1 MSNTPFY
8 KLIFYVPTKDAQ
20 RVKES
25 IFQTGA
31 GTIGNYSHCSWE
43 VEGIGQFKPLKGSN
57 PSIGTI
63 EKIEQVKELR
73 IELMCTQDQ
82 LKDAVF
88 ALKESHPYEE
98 PAFDIISIQNHL
110 F

>member
-8 KLIFYVPTKDAQ
+8 KLVFYVPTEDAE

-31 GTIGNYSHCSWE
+31 GRIGNYSHCSWE
-43 VEGIGQFKPLKGSN
+43 VEGMGQFKPLKGSN
-57 PSIGTI
+57 PAIGTI
-63 EKIEQVKELR
+63 EKVEKVKELR
-73 IELMCTQDQ
+73 VELMCTKDQ
-82 LKDAVF
+82 VKDAIS

-98 PAFDIISIQNHL
+98 PAFDIISIENHL